1 MIKIGKESAVMNTAV
16 KRVISIVLLKQKWNP
31 TWYVFILSYFKV
43 SEKSHATISF
53 FSFKDSSTLSE
64 EIMSSI
70 LSNDLPKK
78 VKI

>member
-1 MIKIGKESAVMNTAV
+1 MVRIHF
-16 KRVISIVLLKQKWNP
+16 VLLP
-31 TWYVFILSYFKV
+31 KV
-43 SEKSHATISF
+43 SEKSHAAISF